1 MDIKFDAV
9 LSDYGDRVIDTLI
22 KTQKWSEVAKAFP
35 HVEEF
40 EYLATGEKYSI
51 TFPFGAP
58 MPECGSHPF
67 VYGYGSKLWMVSVRF
82 KYKWPINEAV
92 RAALPFLLAKP
103 AQMHVWHDLWEGAH
117 ISRIEPKKPS

>member
-9 LSDYGDRVIDTLI
+9 LTDYGNRVLEVLI

-40 EYLATGEKYSI
+40 EYLSIGEKYSI
-51 TFPFGAP
+51 PFPFGAP
-58 MPECGSHPF
+58 MPEEKSPF
-67 VYGYGSKLWMVSVRF
+67 IYVFGSKLWKVHVRF

-92 RAALPFLLAKP
+92 RAALPFLLDKP
-103 AQMHVWHDLWEGAH
+103 AEMHVWHDLWEGAH
-117 ISRIEPKKPS
+117 TSRVEPKKP